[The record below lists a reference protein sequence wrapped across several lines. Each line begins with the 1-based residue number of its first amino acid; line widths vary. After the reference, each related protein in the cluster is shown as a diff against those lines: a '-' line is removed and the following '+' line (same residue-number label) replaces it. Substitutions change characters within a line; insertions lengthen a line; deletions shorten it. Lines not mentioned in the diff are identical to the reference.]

1 MGCLSSKEVQDASVA
16 RSNPAPAGD
25 HGSLVDDEAREKS
38 SASFAAPS
46 SAWGESRPVP
56 QARQF
61 LDDGPGTSSGP
72 PPASRRSAPTVSAG
86 GPGDAPLDS
95 DDELEAQMRPPP
107 GARAAPAEAA
117 AADAEAARREKKA
130 KKKRDKHRVTDLEAH
145 DLEGENPETKTEML
159 RRRASRRAA
168 ETESA
173 AMRVVFG
180 DVDAFSDGD
189 FSPEGSPRKVALSG
203 DGPLITGAAVRRALR
218 PADALGGTL
227 GGASK
232 PPERTNGSAPSLD
245 ALLAPSASFAP
256 EPLGTEAGP
265 RVPEPAPAEETPA
278 EETPAEETPAPTDDL
293 TDNFVWRD
301 DEREEDAAPPE
312 AVPVE
317 PAAPDDF
324 VWRDDEREE
333 DAAPPE
339 AAPVEPA
346 APDDFVWRDDAAPA
360 GDLEGRGGEGG
371 DPETTTTTTAE
382 PDPRLSGAAE
392 DAYADDFEAD
402 EVDAAAAPAPAPA
415 PAPPPVPERAPE
427 PAPESEAPLNET
439 FDAADVYAADLGIP
453 STSAGY
459 ADAIVEVSPPDPPAD
474 DGWAD
479 GGFDDGLE
487 AAGEADVDYDDAGL
501 AEEDDDVF

>member
-293 TDNFVWRD
+293 TD
-301 DEREEDAAPPE
+301 
-312 AVPVE
+312 
-317 PAAPDDF
+317 DF

>member
-1 MGCLSSKEVQDASVA
+1 MDEPMGCLSSKEVQDASVA

-25 HGSLVDDEAREKS
+25 HGSLVDDEAREES

-189 FSPEGSPRKVALSG
+189 FSPEGSPRKVAPQRG
-203 DGPLITGAAVRRALR
+203 RAAHHGR
-218 PADALGGTL
+218 
-227 GGASK
+227 GGASRSV
-232 PPERTNGSAPSLD
+232 PRTRSAGH
-245 ALLAPSASFAP
+245 SAARRN
-256 EPLGTEAGP
+256 P
-265 RVPEPAPAEETPA
+265 RNRRT
-278 EETPAEETPAPTDDL
+278 
-293 TDNFVWRD
+293 
-301 DEREEDAAPPE
+301 
-312 AVPVE
+312 
-317 PAAPDDF
+317 
-324 VWRDDEREE
+324 
-333 DAAPPE
+333 
-339 AAPVEPA
+339 
-346 APDDFVWRDDAAPA
+346 
-360 GDLEGRGGEGG
+360 GR
-371 DPETTTTTTAE
+371 
-382 PDPRLSGAAE
+382 RRRR
-392 DAYADDFEAD
+392 
-402 EVDAAAAPAPAPA
+402 
-415 PAPPPVPERAPE
+415 RAPCAE
-427 PAPESEAPLNET
+427 RVVRAGTARDRGRS
-439 FDAADVYAADLGIP
+439 P
-453 STSAGY
+453 SSRTRR
-459 ADAIVEVSPPDPPAD
+459 PRKRRPRKRRPRKRRPRRPTT
-474 DGWAD
+474 
-479 GGFDDGLE
+479 
-487 AAGEADVDYDDAGL
+487 
-501 AEEDDDVF
+501 

>member
-1 MGCLSSKEVQDASVA
+1 MGCLSSKEVKDASVA

-61 LDDGPGTSSGP
+61 LDDGPSTSSGP

-117 AADAEAARREKKA
+117 AAADAEAARREKKA

-145 DLEGENPETKTEML
+145 DLEGEDPETKTEML

-189 FSPEGSPRKVALSG
+189 FSPEGSPRKGALGG

-218 PADALGGTL
+218 PA
-227 GGASK
+227 
-232 PPERTNGSAPSLD
+232 ER
-245 ALLAPSASFAP
+245 
-256 EPLGTEAGP
+256 
-265 RVPEPAPAEETPA
+265 VETPGTDGRVGA
-278 EETPAEETPAPTDDL
+278 VARRAPGAGRVVRAGTA
-293 TDNFVWRD
+293 RD
-301 DEREEDAAPPE
+301 RGRSPSSRTGARGRDARGRDARGRD
-312 AVPVE
+312 ARADRRLDRRLRVAGRRARRRRG
-317 PAAPDDF
+317 AA
-324 VWRDDEREE
+324 R
-333 DAAPPE
+333 
-339 AAPVEPA
+339 
-346 APDDFVWRDDAAPA
+346 
-360 GDLEGRGGEGG
+360 
-371 DPETTTTTTAE
+371 
-382 PDPRLSGAAE
+382 SGAR
-392 DAYADDFEAD
+392 
-402 EVDAAAAPAPAPA
+402 
-415 PAPPPVPERAPE
+415 RARG
-427 PAPESEAPLNET
+427 ARRLRVARRR
-439 FDAADVYAADLGIP
+439 G
-453 STSAGY
+453 AG
-459 ADAIVEVSPPDPPAD
+459 
-474 DGWAD
+474 G
-479 GGFDDGLE
+479 
-487 AAGEADVDYDDAGL
+487 
-501 AEEDDDVF
+501 